1 MTRITLLALVL
12 LGPLS
17 AGAAAAQEAAAGPNA
32 LRRGAWSLSFG
43 IPSGAPFGGG
53 AGLGFWRMLSDRTN
67 LGVALDLE
75 YDYSESEA
83 PAGDQAVEELRT
95 GLGLEAKRYLVTT
108 RAVAPFLHAR
118 AGAGYFR
125 SDRTFPQTANASRG
139 WSVDA
144 GAGVG
149 LEWFP
154 ARSVS
159 VAGSTG
165 VGISRD
171 RSRVPAGA
179 EGEESRSTYFTAGTV
194 TSGLGFQI
202 YF

>member
-1 MTRITLLALVL
+1 MTRTTFLALLLLATVH
-12 LGPLS
+12 
-17 AGAAAAQEAAAGPNA
+17 AAAAAQEAPAGPNA
-32 LRRGAWSLSFG
+32 LREGAWSLSFE
-43 IPSGAPFGGG
+43 IPSGAPLGGG

-67 LGVALDLE
+67 LGVKVHLE
-75 YDYSESEA
+75 YDYAEA
-83 PAGDQAVEELRT
+83 VTPGPGHSVEEFRT
-95 GLGLEAKRYLVTT
+95 GLGLETKRYLVTT
-108 RAVAPFLHAR
+108 RAVAPFLHGR
-118 AGAGYFR
+118 VGAGYVR
-125 SDRTFPQTANASRG
+125 SERTFPEPASTSRG

-165 VGISRD
+165 VAVSRD
-171 RSRVPAGA
+171 RSRVPAGPD
-179 EGEESRSTYFTAGTV
+179 GEESRSTYFSAGTV
-194 TSGLGFQI
+194 TTGLGFQI

>member
-1 MTRITLLALVL
+1 MNTSRTTLLALLMLATV
-12 LGPLS
+12 P
-17 AGAAAAQEAAAGPNA
+17 AAAAQEAPAGPNA
-32 LRRGAWSLSFG
+32 LREGAWSLSFG
-43 IPSGAPFGGG
+43 IPSGVPFGGG

-67 LGVALDLE
+67 LGVKVELE
-75 YDYSESEA
+75 YDYAEA
-83 PAGDQAVEELRT
+83 VTPGPDQAVEEFRT
-95 GLGLEAKRYLVTT
+95 GLGLETKRYLVTT
-108 RAVAPFLHAR
+108 RAVAPFLHGR
-118 AGAGYFR
+118 VGAGYFR
-125 SDRTFPQTANASRG
+125 SDRTFPEPANTSRG

-165 VGISRD
+165 VAVSRD
-171 RSRVPAGA
+171 RSRVPAGPD
-179 EGEESRSTYFTAGTV
+179 GEESRTRYFSVGTV